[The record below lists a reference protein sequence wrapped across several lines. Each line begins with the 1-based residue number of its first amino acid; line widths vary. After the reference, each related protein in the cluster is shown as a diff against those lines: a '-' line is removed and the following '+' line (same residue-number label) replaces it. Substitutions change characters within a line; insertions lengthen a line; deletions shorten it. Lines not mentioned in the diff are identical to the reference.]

1 MLFQEE
7 RREGRKKEERKKTEE
22 FHFLEEVEEG
32 IEVEERW

>member
-7 RREGRKKEERKKTEE
+7 RREGRKKESKKTEE